1 MSFEELLAEFKEQP
15 RRASAALLL
24 DDPLLFRAVV
34 MFKLVPIRRLDD
46 WPLDSTWAALWDCVA
61 VDVGEFAMLADMVEV
76 EARKMLERLKGLRL
90 VYPDGTV
97 QPLVEQLIEK
107 RLRGSTN

>member
-1 MSFEELLAEFKEQP
+1 MRFEELLAEFKERP
-15 RRASAALLL
+15 RRASVALLL

-46 WPLDSTWAALWDCVA
+46 WLLDSSWEALWDCVE
-61 VDVGEFAMLADMVEV
+61 VDVSAFAMLADVVEV
-76 EARKMLERLKGLRL
+76 EARKMLARLKGLRL

-97 QPLVEQLIEK
+97 QEQVDKLIEK
-107 RLRGSTN
+107 RLNGLG